1 LIPHLLFTPPS
12 RLPLQYQYS
21 HPTPQ
26 QTAIASQPLDR
37 LGPTETIWGFSTQP
51 PRQSEPLQPLHR
63 TRPLPTIIAHS
74 LTTNTTTKVL
84 QKRSTYAS
92 QHSAPPTR
100 THGLIHLQVVRFY
113 PQRCLPGIMRAR
125 AVNRGAKAA
134 RSVEKLSK
142 AGFRAQCYLL
152 RATGAANLRTHSIF
166 LLTALLT

>member
-1 LIPHLLFTPPS
+1 MIPHLLFTPPS

-51 PRQSEPLQPLHR
+51 PAKASRFNPFIALVFCPLLLRARSP
-63 TRPLPTIIAHS
+63 PTPPR
-74 LTTNTTTKVL
+74 LYFKT
-84 QKRSTYAS
+84 RSTYAS
-92 QHSAPPTR
+92 HHSAPPTR
-100 THGLIHLQVVRFY
+100 THGLIHLQVVRFN
-113 PQRCLPGIMRAR
+113 PQRRLPGIMRAR

-134 RSVEKLSK
+134 RSVELSK
-142 AGFRAQCYLL
+142 AGFRDLL
-152 RATGAANLRTHSIF
+152 RATGAANLRTPPSS